1 MKKAKKILYVS
12 SEIFP
17 FLPQTDMSYIGRH
30 LPQVI
35 QESGGEIRSFMP
47 KYGCINERR
56 NQLHEVIRL
65 SGMNIIIKDIDRP
78 LIIKVASISA
88 ARMQVYF
95 IDNEDYFQRKCTYR
109 DPNGSF
115 FADNDERGIFFA
127 RGVLETVKKLR
138 WKPNLVHCHGWLSHL
153 LPLFL
158 KKAYHDDPL
167 FTNARVVVSLYN
179 DLTNETFNE
188 NMLSKVIMPGIKAKD
203 VEFLEEPTALNLTK
217 TAIQYADGIILASP
231 GVDSKLTQYT
241 VSRKIPV
248 LPYINPQDPASTYI
262 RDYNGFYDQILE
274 TQ

>member
-1 MKKAKKILYVS
+1 MAKAKRILYVS

-17 FLPQTDMSYIGRH
+17 FLPQTDMSHIGRH
-30 LPQVI
+30 LPQAI
-35 QESGGEIRSFMP
+35 QESGGEIRLFMP

-65 SGMNIIIKDIDRP
+65 SGMNIIIKEIDRP

-95 IDNEDYFQRKCTYR
+95 IDNEDYFQRKPLYR
-109 DPNGSF
+109 DENNEF
-115 FADNDERGIFFA
+115 FEDNDERGIFFA

-188 NMLSKVIMPGIKAKD
+188 NMRSKVIMPGIKTKD

-217 TAIQYADGIILASP
+217 TAMQYADGIILASP
-231 GVDSKLTQYT
+231 GVDRKLTQYA
-241 VSRKIPV
+241 VSRKIPL
-248 LPYINPQDPASTYI
+248 LPYINPQDLASTYI
-262 RDYNGFYDQILE
+262 RDYNSFYDQILE